1 LFSAT
6 VLEINYRLTGL
17 NLKDT
22 NNMMEDYLEDVRD
35 KIISEELE
43 KRISWIET
51 DLNNRLDDNPL
62 ASRFTQD
69 KSADI
74 AFIVNTLNSFK
85 LVKKYFEPM

>member
-1 LFSAT
+1 MD
-6 VLEINYRLTGL
+6 
-17 NLKDT
+17 DT
-22 NNMMEDYLEDVRD
+22 NNRIDDYLEDVRD

-69 KSADI
+69 KSTDI

>member
-1 LFSAT
+1 MD
-6 VLEINYRLTGL
+6 
-17 NLKDT
+17 DT
-22 NNMMEDYLEDVRD
+22 NNRIDDYLEDVRD

-69 KSADI
+69 KSTDI
-74 AFIVNTLNSFK
+74 AFIVNTLNSCK

>member
-1 LFSAT
+1 MD
-6 VLEINYRLTGL
+6 
-17 NLKDT
+17 DT
-22 NNMMEDYLEDVRD
+22 NNRIDDYLEDVRD
-35 KIISEELE
+35 KIISEEPE

-69 KSADI
+69 KSTDI
-74 AFIVNTLNSFK
+74 AVIVDTLNSFK

>member
-1 LFSAT
+1 MFSAT
-6 VLEINYRLTGL
+6 VLEINYRLTDL

>member
-1 LFSAT
+1 MD
-6 VLEINYRLTGL
+6 
-17 NLKDT
+17 DT
-22 NNMMEDYLEDVRD
+22 NNRIDDYLEDVRD

-69 KSADI
+69 KSTDI
-74 AFIVNTLNSFK
+74 AVIVDTLNSFK